1 MRAQQ
6 LRPLDAAYLALDGP
20 RTVGNVCLLLP
31 LDREVTFADVRGQV
45 STRVGRLPE
54 FRRRLQALP
63 LGLDLPWLVDDV
75 DFDLDHHVLE
85 SYAGHGSLAAAVAGI
100 AMTPLDRRRPLWE
113 LHLLHEERG
122 PSVLVTKVHHA
133 IADGSRMRDILHA
146 LLGTDQ
152 LVEDDPGWEPE
163 PTPPL
168 TTMLARSAVD
178 WAAWGVGT
186 AARLARQAVT
196 DPAALTGAVD
206 FSGWP
211 GAPATI
217 VNKPVSGRRALAFGT
232 WDLAASKPVRTML
245 GATVNDLLHACAAA
259 GMRQWFAA
267 RDALPASPLVAMV
280 PISVRHLAVDQSG
293 ANRIALTL
301 CTIPTDV
308 DDRRERVAAARAAM
322 AVAKT
327 HVAANEDALM
337 MVTRAFA
344 STLSPGSNLASVLRL
359 PDVMHLPFNTVISNV
374 PMGQDL
380 FGVGEARVTAVYP
393 MPPLGEGMGFN
404 VTAQGYQGRL
414 DVGVSVCPELIPDV
428 DALYEAMASEWRA
441 LCALPHE

>member
-31 LDREVTFADVRGQV
+31 LDRPVTFADLRGQI

-63 LGLDLPWLVDDV
+63 FGIDRPWLVDDV

-85 SYAGHGSLAAAVAGI
+85 SYAGHGALPAAVAGI

-113 LHLLHEERG
+113 VHLLHEERG
-122 PSVLVTKVHHA
+122 ETVIVTKVHHA

-152 LVEDDPGWEPE
+152 LVDDDPGWEPE
-163 PTPPL
+163 SAPPVSA
-168 TTMLARSAVD
+168 MLARSAVD
-178 WAAWGVGT
+178 WATWSMGT
-186 AARLARQAVT
+186 AARIARQAVT
-196 DPAALTGAVD
+196 EPSTLTGAVD

-217 VNKPVSGRRALAFGT
+217 VNKPVSGRRAMAYGT
-232 WDLAASKPVRTML
+232 WNLAASKPIRTKL

-259 GMRQWFAA
+259 GLRHWLSE
-267 RDALPASPLVAMV
+267 RDALPSSPLVAMV

-308 DDRRERVAAARAAM
+308 EDRAERVAAARAAM
-322 AVAKT
+322 AVAKS
-327 HVAANEDALM
+327 HVAANEDALT
-337 MVTRAFA
+337 MVARAFA
-344 STLSPGSNLASVLRL
+344 SMLSPGSNLASVLRL
-359 PDVMHLPFNTVISNV
+359 PDVIHLPFNTVISNV

-380 FGVGEARVTAVYP
+380 FGVGEARVTSVYP

-404 VTAQGYQGRL
+404 VTAQGYQGKL

-428 DALYEAMASEWRA
+428 EVLYEIMADEWRA
-441 LCALPHE
+441 LCDLA